1 MAKRWL
7 KEGLNFKCDVY
18 TCEQTKRILIS
29 ERWRRRKKTRL
40 NFNVVR
46 EYLHDTAWNSFGNDR
61 KLQKDH
67 VTRSRVWIS
76 DAIEYDNTQI
86 QLMVSAMKGIQRRL
100 YSSSCLNCTAP
111 SLAPAPA
118 PTTLKSWLCAMN
130 TNSICFSHSQSD
142 CIYIEHYCTVNLLG
156 RMASVDSRIGLRW
169 DTWWMT
175 TEPK

>member
-1 MAKRWL
+1 MLRRKIPKRVMAKRWL

-29 ERWRRRKKTRL
+29 ERWRRRRKKTRL

-100 YSSSCLNCTAP
+100 YSS
-111 SLAPAPA
+111 
-118 PTTLKSWLCAMN
+118 
-130 TNSICFSHSQSD
+130 
-142 CIYIEHYCTVNLLG
+142 NLLELHCTITSTSTG
-156 RMASVDSRIGLRW
+156 TNNTEIMAMCDEYKFDLLLSLTIWLHIYWTRLYSELAG
-169 DTWWMT
+169 
-175 TEPK
+175 